1 MQAKTTDLCDQY
13 AGELQVAAPLFRSY
27 GGKVA
32 FSGPIST
39 VQVYEDN
46 VLVRA
51 ALEEPGAGRVLV
63 VDGGGSLRCAL
74 VGDQL
79 AALGLGNGWA
89 GVVINGCIRDVAAL
103 RELAFGVQALAATP
117 LRSAKRGSC
126 WPSTHSFSRPIR
138 RGWGSWPNGRARR
151 RRPHPTA
158 PTRMR
163 MAAWRAS
170 AWCLAQAR
178 SSRRMVWRNESGWPS
193 WRSWRGSMRTGGRCD
208 YVSICRG

>member
-13 AGELQVAAPLFRSY
+13 AGELQVAAPSFRSY

-103 RELAFGVQALAATP
+103 RELPSACRRWRPPRCGAPSAAVARAMCRCTSP
-117 LRSAKRGSC
+117 GWRVGLGSTC
-126 WPSTHSFSRPIR
+126 MP
-138 RGWGSWPNGRARR
+138 
-151 RRPHPTA
+151 
-158 PTRMR
+158 MR
-163 MAAWRAS
+163 MA
-170 AWCLAQAR
+170 
-178 SSRRMVWRNESGWPS
+178 SSLPSG
-193 WRSWRGSMRTGGRCD
+193 R
-208 YVSICRG
+208 

>member
-13 AGELQVAAPLFRSY
+13 ADELQVAAPIFRSY
-27 GGKVA
+27 GGKIA
-32 FSGPIST
+32 FCGPIST
-39 VQVYEDN
+39 VQVHEDN

-51 ALEEPGAGRVLV
+51 ALAEPGAGRVLV

-117 LRSAKRGSC
+117 LRSAKHG
-126 WPSTHSFSRPIR
+126 T
-138 RGWGSWPNGRARR
+138 GAR
-151 RRPHPTA
+151 
-158 PTRMR
+158 
-163 MAAWRAS
+163 
-170 AWCLAQAR
+170 
-178 SSRRMVWRNESGWPS
+178 
-193 WRSWRGSMRTGGRCD
+193 
-208 YVSICRG
+208 

>member
-13 AGELQVAAPLFRSY
+13 ADELQVAVPIFRSY

-32 FSGPIST
+32 FYGPIST
-39 VQVYEDN
+39 VQVHEDN

-63 VDGGGSLRCAL
+63 VDGRGSLRCAL

-103 RELAFGVQALAATP
+103 AELAFGVQALASNP
-117 LRSAKRGSC
+117 LRSAKRGTGARDVQVTFAGLVC
-126 WPSTHSFSRPIR
+126 APGQYLYADEDGIIIAKWPLE
-138 RGWGSWPNGRARR
+138 A
-151 RRPHPTA
+151 
-158 PTRMR
+158 
-163 MAAWRAS
+163 
-170 AWCLAQAR
+170 
-178 SSRRMVWRNESGWPS
+178 
-193 WRSWRGSMRTGGRCD
+193 
-208 YVSICRG
+208 